1 MSLWNRLKKA
11 LKLTTSSWSANAT
24 EDTTTGKVDR
34 VELFHFEAPELHEH
48 NPVEYLEAL
57 QKNVVEVLS
66 QHGYHLEGGGLELSS
81 EGFVTFLASKDVTN
95 ILDPKPALYSETG
108 EMIGLTASE
117 AEIERICR
125 KLEFR

>member
-1 MSLWNRLKKA
+1 
-11 LKLTTSSWSANAT
+11 
-24 EDTTTGKVDR
+24 
-34 VELFHFEAPELHEH
+34 LHEH

-95 ILDPKPALYSETG
+95 ILDPEPALYSETG